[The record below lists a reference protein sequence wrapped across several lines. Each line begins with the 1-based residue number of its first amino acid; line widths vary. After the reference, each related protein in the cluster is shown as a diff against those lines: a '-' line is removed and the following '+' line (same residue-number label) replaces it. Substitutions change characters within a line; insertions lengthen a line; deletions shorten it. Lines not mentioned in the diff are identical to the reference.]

1 MNKNLFEEVTELLL
15 SNPKYISSD
24 NKLLKAIVYTDIMN
38 LDTNLPAFPR
48 ISKNS

>member
-15 SNPKYISSD
+15 SNPKYVSSD

-38 LDTNLPAFPR
+38 PAFHR
-48 ISKNS
+48 ISKN